1 MDQKKIGRFLKEL
14 RNEKG
19 ITQEQA
25 ANEFGVAQRTV
36 SRWETGSNVP
46 DLSILVELADFYDV
60 DIREVINGERKSE
73 IMDKDVKETL
83 VMVSE
88 YSDYEKKKK
97 TNKLNILF
105 AVGLFFILIGTA
117 CGQFDILYEVFK
129 NNHISQGIT
138 GAVYGLGVGF
148 EVIAF
153 VFNNRETKYNKKM

>member
-36 SRWETGSNVP
+36 FRWETGSNMP

-153 VFNNRETKYNKKM
+153 VFNNRETKYDKKM

>member
-153 VFNNRETKYNKKM
+153 VFNNRETKYDKKM

>member
-36 SRWETGSNVP
+36 SRWETGSNMP
-46 DLSILVELADFYDV
+46 DLSILVELAVFYDV

-153 VFNNRETKYNKKM
+153 VFNNRETKYDKKM

>member
-36 SRWETGSNVP
+36 SRWETGSNMP

-97 TNKLNILF
+97 TNILNILF

-153 VFNNRETKYNKKM
+153 VFNNRETKYDKKM